1 MTCKTCGERMEGDG
15 YTRVVH
21 CPNALDTELD
31 YAEPDANPIHCTVDD
46 LLWHEQQNMPHDKD
60 K

>member
-1 MTCKTCGERMEGDG
+1 MTCKNCGECMEGDG

-21 CPNALDTELD
+21 CPNALDTD
-31 YAEPDANPIHCTVDD
+31 HVEPDANPIHCTDDD
-46 LLWHEQQNMPHDKD
+46 LLWHEQQSMPNDKD